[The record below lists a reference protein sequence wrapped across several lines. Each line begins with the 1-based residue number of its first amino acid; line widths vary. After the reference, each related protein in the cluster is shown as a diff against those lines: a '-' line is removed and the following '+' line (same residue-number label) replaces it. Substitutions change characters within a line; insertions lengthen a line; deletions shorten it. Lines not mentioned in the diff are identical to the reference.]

1 MQISEIAGKEGWKMN
16 MDARS
21 INGNGAG
28 LYEGMEKLSS
38 MRSRTMTGSI
48 FVGAGLVIG
57 FCGYVFTQSVPLII
71 FGILSGVIG
80 VLFITSVSKKY
91 KETYKRIFVEGPLNR
106 NFQHVI
112 YDWKSGFTKE
122 AVRSF
127 GLTAIGNRFRSEDYI
142 RAVFDGVPFEMSDVT
157 VQDVRSTGRSTY
169 TVTYFKGRML
179 VFDFPD
185 KAVGS
190 VQVFTDNF
198 KYRGRPFG
206 NMKPQKVEM
215 EGVNFNRRF
224 DVTALSPHD
233 AFYLL
238 TPQFMEKLDYLA
250 SNYVSMGIH
259 FCGTKVFVGFNE
271 PYNNAFDA
279 KSMMNKISY
288 PEEIEKTEK
297 ELNDIKFII
306 SMIREMPKLQ
316 NTVSQTPQQN
326 INPVPDINRIPDAGQ
341 AQNMGQYNAN
351 DYYTVV

>member
-1 MQISEIAGKEGWKMN
+1 MNAG
-16 MDARS
+16 ARDLN
-21 INGNGAG
+21 INRAG
-28 LYEGMEKLSS
+28 LHNGMEELSD
-38 MRSRTMTGSI
+38 MRSKTILGAVLLI
-48 FVGAGLVIG
+48 FGVIL
-57 FCGYVFTQSVPLII
+57 FVTFTISQSVPLLL
-71 FGILSGVIG
+71 FGILLIVIG
-80 VLFITSVSKKY
+80 ILIEISIRNKY
-91 KETYKRIFVEGPLNR
+91 KATYKKLFVEGPLNE
-106 NFQHVI
+106 NFQYVV
-112 YDWKSGFTKE
+112 YDWKAGFTKE

-185 KAVGS
+185 KAVSS

-206 NMKPQKVEM
+206 NLKPQKVEM
-215 EGVNFNRRF
+215 EGVNFNRKF
-224 DVTALSPHD
+224 DVMAFSPHD

-250 SNYVSMGIH
+250 SNYTSIGIH
-259 FCGTKVFVGFNE
+259 FLGNKVFVGFNE
-271 PYNNAFDA
+271 PYNNAFDS

-288 PEEIEKTEK
+288 PEEIAKTQK
-297 ELNDIKFII
+297 EINDIKFII
-306 SMIREMPKLQ
+306 SMLREMPHLQ
-316 NTVSQTPQQN
+316 QQPVGTPQQN
-326 INPVPDINRIPDAGQ
+326 MNYQQNPVVDRSAGQ
-341 AQNMGQYNAN
+341 TDQSGYNAN